1 MSTDR
6 YPFREIEAKWQRIW
20 EETKQFRVQ
29 EDPSRPKFYCLE
41 MFPYP
46 SGRIHMGHVRV
57 YAIGDLLA
65 RYKWMRGY
73 NVLHPMGW
81 DAFGLPAE
89 NAAIE
94 HGVHPVIWTYEN
106 IDYMRSQLQKMGISY
121 DWDRELATCDPTYYK
136 WEQLI
141 FIKMLER
148 GLAYRKRSTVNWC
161 PSCQTVLA
169 NEQVEDGRCW
179 RCNSEVMPREI
190 DSWFFK
196 ITAYAEELLA
206 WCDRL
211 PGWPERVLTM
221 QRNWIGKSEGAE
233 FDLKVDGQPDLSIR
247 VFTTRPDTVFGM
259 TYAVLAPEHPLVD
272 RVVRDAA
279 EREAVTRFRA
289 EVSRQSEIERTAADR
304 PKRGLRLSAKV
315 VNPFTNAPVP
325 LFLADYV
332 LMGYG
337 TGAIMAVPGEDERDW
352 EFAEQHGLPIIET
365 VKRPDGWTGKAYTG
379 DGIKI
384 NSGFLDDLSVTEAK
398 RRATDWLV
406 SRGLGTAKVNYRL
419 RDWGISRQRYWGA
432 PIPVLYCDKD
442 GMVPEAEKN
451 LPVALP
457 RDVQLS
463 GKGGSPLASV
473 ASFVNAT
480 CPKCGGPAKRETDTM
495 DTFVESSW
503 YFLRY
508 CSPRYDTGMFETNA
522 AAYWMPVDQ
531 YIGGI
536 EHAVLHL
543 LYARFYTKV
552 LRDLG
557 LTKIDEPFMA
567 LLSQGMVIKDG
578 AKMSKSKGNVVSD
591 DYVREKYGADTGRL
605 FELFAAPPEK
615 DLEWN
620 DQGIEGA
627 SRFLNR
633 VWRFVI
639 AHLSELGA
647 PPPSA
652 PPDRSR
658 AATVPTSPPD
668 RSRAATVPTT
678 EQGRAF
684 RRTIHET
691 IQRVTND
698 IEREFHFNT
707 AIAAIMELVNS
718 LQAFEAASTDGATA
732 AADRVPLMREAVET
746 TLLLLGPFCP
756 HVTEELWQQL
766 GHRESLFKQRWPVA
780 DPAALQ
786 KTEVTVV
793 VQVDGKVRGR
803 LQVGV
808 DAADDQVR
816 QLALGD
822 ERVKPWVERRRVE
835 KVVVVPNRLVNI
847 VTRA

>member
-1 MSTDR
+1 
-6 YPFREIEAKWQRIW
+6 
-20 EETKQFRVQ
+20 
-29 EDPSRPKFYCLE
+29 
-41 MFPYP
+41 
-46 SGRIHMGHVRV
+46 
-57 YAIGDLLA
+57 
-65 RYKWMRGY
+65 
-73 NVLHPMGW
+73 MGW

-106 IDYMRSQLQKMGISY
+106 IDYMRSQLKKMGISY
-121 DWDRELATCDPTYYK
+121 DWEREVTTCDPAYYK

-179 RCNSEVMPREI
+179 RCDSEVTPREI
-190 DSWFFK
+190 DGWFFK
-196 ITAYAEELLA
+196 ITEYAEELLA

-233 FDLKVDGQPDLSIR
+233 FDLTIEGHADLSIR
-247 VFTTRPDTVFGM
+247 VFTTRPDTAFGM

-272 RVVRDAA
+272 RIVATPA
-279 EREAVTRFRA
+279 EREAVARFRA
-289 EVSRQSEIERTAADR
+289 EVARQSEIERTAADR
-304 PKRGLRLSAKV
+304 PKRGLRLIARV
-315 VNPFTNAPVP
+315 VNPFNSVAIP

-365 VKRPDGWTGKAYTG
+365 VRRPNGWTGKAYTG
-379 DGIKI
+379 DGVKI
-384 NSGFLDDLSVTEAK
+384 NSGFLDGLTVAEAK

-406 SRGLGTAKVNYRL
+406 TRGLGTAKVNYRL

-442 GMVPEAEKN
+442 GMVPEAEQN

-480 CPKCGGPAKRETDTM
+480 CPRCGGPARRETDTM

-503 YFLRY
+503 YFFRY
-508 CSPRYDTGMFETNA
+508 CSPTYDHGMFERSA
-522 AAYWMPVDQ
+522 AEYWMPVDQ

-557 LTKIDEPFMA
+557 LTKVDEPFMA

-591 DYVREKYGADTGRL
+591 DFVREKYGADAGRL

-633 VWRFVI
+633 VWRFVS
-639 AHLSELGA
+639 AHLEELSGA
-647 PPPSA
+647 PRTCPTPSS
-652 PPDRSR
+652 D
-658 AATVPTSPPD
+658 AA
-668 RSRAATVPTT
+668 
-678 EQGRAF
+678 RAF
-684 RRTIHET
+684 RRVIHET
-691 IQRVTND
+691 IRRVTD
-698 IEREFHFNT
+698 DLERDFHFNT
-707 AIAAIMELVNS
+707 AIAAIMELVNA
-718 LQAFEAASTDGATA
+718 LQAFESAAGNGQGAASDRA
-732 AADRVPLMREAVET
+732 ALLREAIET

-756 HVTEELWQQL
+756 HVTEELWSRL
-766 GHRESLFKQRWPVA
+766 GHRESLFRQRWPSA
-780 DPAALQ
+780 DAAALQ

-803 LQVGV
+803 LLVDV
-808 DAADDQVR
+808 DAEDERVQ

-822 ERVKPWVERRRVE
+822 DKVRPWVAQRRVE